1 MLNQCNVMQLKD
13 EIDTGN
19 LKIGVVG
26 AGSWGTALANLLAC
40 KGYAI
45 DLWVFEKEIKD
56 QIQQSGENSVF
67 LPGVKLSSNLHPSND
82 LAEVVSA
89 KDMVLVV
96 VPSHVVRETTLKVAD
111 HLSKDTIIVS
121 ASKGIENKTHL
132 TMTGVMQETLVEI
145 PAHHLAVLS
154 GPSFAREVARNL
166 PTVVTVASK
175 DSAAAARVQQV
186 MVTPHFRVYTSEDVI
201 GVELGGSLKNVIA
214 IAAGVIDGLELGL
227 NTRAALITRGMT
239 EIRRL
244 GLKMGANPRTFT
256 GLAGFGD
263 LILTCTGHL
272 SRNHTVGK
280 KIGQGEK
287 VNDILG
293 QMRMVA
299 EGVKTAKSV
308 YNLSR
313 KLGVEMPISHE
324 TYRIL
329 YEDLSPKEAVI
340 RLMTRDLKRELDDE

>member
-1 MLNQCNVMQLKD
+1 MPKVD
-13 EIDTGN
+13 EMDTGN

-26 AGSWGTALANLLAC
+26 AGSWGTALANLLAS

-45 DLWVFEKEIKD
+45 DLWVFEKDIKD

-67 LPGVKLSSNLHPSND
+67 LPDIKLSSNLHPSND
-82 LAEVVSA
+82 LAGVVSG

-96 VPSHVVRETTLKVAD
+96 VPSHVMRETTLLMSG
-111 HLSKDTIIVS
+111 HLAKDTIIVT
-121 ASKGIENKTHL
+121 ASKGIENNTYL

-145 PAHHLAVLS
+145 PSHHLAVLS

-166 PTVVTVASK
+166 PTVVTVASE
-175 DSAAAARVQQV
+175 DSATVDLVQQV
-186 MVTPHFRVYTSEDVI
+186 MATPYFRVYTSDDVT
-201 GVELGGSLKNVIA
+201 GVQLGGSLKNVIA

-340 RLMTRDLKRELDDE
+340 RLMTRELKQELDED

>member
-1 MLNQCNVMQLKD
+1 MQSVGA
-13 EIDTGN
+13 IDVSK

-26 AGSWGTALANLLAC
+26 AGSWGTALANLLAS

-45 DLWVFEKEIKD
+45 DWWVFEKEVND
-56 QIQQSGENSVF
+56 QIRQSGENSVF
-67 LPGVKLSSNLHPSND
+67 LPGIKLSSNLLPSND
-82 LAEVVSA
+82 LAEVVSD
-89 KDMVLVV
+89 KDVVLVV
-96 VPSHVVRETTLKVAD
+96 VPSHVVRETSLNMAD
-111 HLSKDTIIVS
+111 HLSPDTIIVS

-132 TMTGVMQETLVEI
+132 TMTGVLRETLLNI
-145 PAHHLAVLS
+145 PSHRLAVLS

-175 DSAAAARVQQV
+175 DSAVAALVQQV
-186 MVTPHFRVYTSEDVI
+186 MATPYFRVYTSEDVI

-244 GLKMGANPRTFT
+244 GLEMGANPRTFT

-263 LILTCTGHL
+263 LILTCTGDL
-272 SRNHTVGK
+272 SRNHTVGQ

-293 QMRMVA
+293 AMRMVA

-313 KLGVEMPISHE
+313 KLDVDMPISHE

-329 YEDLSPKEAVI
+329 YEDLAPREAVI
-340 RLMTRDLKRELDDE
+340 RLMTRDLKQELDEE

>member
-1 MLNQCNVMQLKD
+1 LGNG
-13 EIDTGN
+13 TGEF
-19 LKIGVVG
+19 
-26 AGSWGTALANLLAC
+26 AST

-45 DLWVFEKEIKD
+45 DWWVFEKEVND
-56 QIQQSGENSVF
+56 QIRQFGENSVF
-67 LPGVKLSSNLHPSND
+67 LPGIKLSSNLLPTND
-82 LAEVVSA
+82 LAEVVSD
-89 KDMVLVV
+89 KDVVLVV
-96 VPSHVVRETTLKVAD
+96 VPSHVVRETSLNMAD
-111 HLSKDTIIVS
+111 HLSPDTIIVS
-121 ASKGIENKTHL
+121 ASKGIENRTHL
-132 TMTGVMQETLVEI
+132 TMTGVLQETLLNI
-145 PAHHLAVLS
+145 PAHRLAVLS

-175 DSAAAARVQQV
+175 DSAVAALVQQV
-186 MVTPHFRVYTSEDVI
+186 MATPHFRVYTSEDVI

-244 GLKMGANPRTFT
+244 GLEMGANPRTFT

-263 LILTCTGHL
+263 LILTCTGDL

-293 QMRMVA
+293 PMRMVA
-299 EGVKTAKSV
+299 EGVKTAQSV

-313 KLGVEMPISHE
+313 KLGIEMPISHE
-324 TYRIL
+324 SYRIL
-329 YEDLSPKEAVI
+329 YEDLSPREAVV
-340 RLMTRDLKRELDDE
+340 RLMTRDLKQELDEE